1 MGGGVRTPRNLGGS
15 HPSPQPPPSRG
26 GGEIGRLRHDNFS
39 FARLI
44 AMLRKEWLQMRRDPL
59 TVALV
64 VMLPLM
70 QLFLFGFAINTNPH
84 DLPTG
89 VLSADHSQYER
100 TLTSALQNTGY
111 FDLRPFTSEA
121 QAERGAGRRRGA
133 VRAGHPAGLRALG
146 GSRRTSLVL
155 LDADAT
161 DPVAIGNA
169 TAAVAALNANV
180 LARDLPPN
188 MQTTP
193 VQPPF
198 KVVVHA
204 RYNPEQITAL
214 NIVPGLIGIIL
225 MLSTLV
231 ITTLSI
237 TRERE
242 AGTMENLLAMPVRP
256 IEVMLGKIVPYV
268 GLGYVQV
275 LLILGVSTLVFQRA
289 GARLGAGAA
298 GGAGRVHCLQPG
310 AGDHLLHPRADA
322 DAGAATGAVL
332 AAAVDD
338 AVGLHVPVPGHAGLG
353 ARDRR
358 VAAADPRPA
367 HLPRH
372 PAEGQRLR
380 RYPARRVADGVVRAG
395 QGVVAVLS
403 YRETLD

>member
-1 MGGGVRTPRNLGGS
+1 MT
-15 HPSPQPPPSRG
+15 
-26 GGEIGRLRHDNFS
+26 NFS
-39 FARLI
+39 FPRFI
-44 AMLRKEWLQMRRDPL
+44 AMLRKEWLQMQRDPL
-59 TVALV
+59 TIGLV

-100 TLTSALQNTGY
+100 TLTVALQNTGY
-111 FDLRPFTSEA
+111 FRIRDFTSEQ
-121 QAERGAGRRRGA
+121 QANEALADGEVLFVLEIPPNFARSVDRGD
-133 VRAGHPAGLRALG
+133 HP
-146 GSRRTSLVL
+146 SVL

-188 MQTTP
+188 LQTTP

-198 KVVVHA
+198 NVVVHA

-214 NIVPGLIGIIL
+214 NIVPGLIGTIL
-225 MLSTLV
+225 MMSTLV

-242 AGTMENLLAMPVRP
+242 AGTMENLLAMPIRP

-275 LLILGVSTLVFQRA
+275 LLIVGVSALAFQVPMRGSLLVLLAALGVFIACNLALGITFSTLARTQQQAQQLAQFSLLPQMMLSGFMFPFQGMPGWARA
-289 GARLGAGAA
+289 IGE
-298 GGAGRVHCLQPG
+298 
-310 AGDHLLHPRADA
+310 LLPLTHILRICR
-322 DAGAATGAVL
+322 GVMLKGN
-332 AAAVDD
+332 
-338 AVGLHVPVPGHAGLG
+338 GF
-353 ARDRR
+353 
-358 VAAADPRPA
+358 
-367 HLPRH
+367 
-372 PAEGQRLR
+372 AEIAPNIWPMALF
-380 RYPARRVADGVVRAG
+380 ALVM
-395 QGVVAVLS
+395 GVVAVLC

>member
-1 MGGGVRTPRNLGGS
+1 ML
-15 HPSPQPPPSRG
+15 SPNSAPPPLEG
-26 GGEIGRLRHDNFS
+26 GGEFGAPAMTNFS
-39 FARLI
+39 FPRFI
-44 AMLRKEWLQMRRDPL
+44 AMLRKEWLQMQRDPM
-59 TVALV
+59 TIGLV

-100 TLTSALQNTGY
+100 TLTVALQNTGY
-111 FDLRPFTSEA
+111 FRIRSFTSEQ
-121 QAERGAGRRRGA
+121 QADEALADGEVLFVLEIPPNFARSVDRGD
-133 VRAGHPAGLRALG
+133 HP
-146 GSRRTSLVL
+146 SVL

-198 KVVVHA
+198 NVVVHA

-214 NIVPGLIGIIL
+214 NIVPGLIGTIL
-225 MLSTLV
+225 MMSTLV

-242 AGTMENLLAMPVRP
+242 AGTMENLLAMPIRP
-256 IEVMLGKIVPYV
+256 IEVMLGKIVPYI

-275 LLILGVSTLVFQRA
+275 LLIIGVSSLAFRVPMRGSLLVLLGALGVFIAGNLALGITFSTLARTQQQAQQLAQFSLLPQMMLSGFMFPFQGMPA
-289 GARLGAGAA
+289 WARGIGE
-298 GGAGRVHCLQPG
+298 
-310 AGDHLLHPRADA
+310 LLPLTHILRICR
-322 DAGAATGAVL
+322 GVMLKGN
-332 AAAVDD
+332 
-338 AVGLHVPVPGHAGLG
+338 GF
-353 ARDRR
+353 
-358 VAAADPRPA
+358 
-367 HLPRH
+367 
-372 PAEGQRLR
+372 AEIAPNIWPMALF
-380 RYPARRVADGVVRAG
+380 ALVM
-395 QGVVAVLS
+395 GVVAVLC

>member
-1 MGGGVRTPRNLGGS
+1 MT
-15 HPSPQPPPSRG
+15 
-26 GGEIGRLRHDNFS
+26 NFS
-39 FARLI
+39 FPRFI
-44 AMLRKEWLQMRRDPL
+44 AMLRKEWLQMQRDPL
-59 TVALV
+59 TIGLV

-100 TLTSALQNTGY
+100 TLTVALQNTGY
-111 FDLRPFTSEA
+111 FRIRDFTSEQ
-121 QAERGAGRRRGA
+121 QANEALADGEVLFVLEIPPNFARSVDRGD
-133 VRAGHPAGLRALG
+133 HP
-146 GSRRTSLVL
+146 SVL

-198 KVVVHA
+198 NVVVHA

-214 NIVPGLIGIIL
+214 NIVPGLIGTIL
-225 MLSTLV
+225 MMSTLV

-242 AGTMENLLAMPVRP
+242 AGTMENLLAMPIRP

-275 LLILGVSTLVFQRA
+275 LLIVGVSALAFQVPMRGSLLVLLAALGVFIACNLALGITFSTLARTQQQAQQLAQFSLLPQMMLSGFMFPFQGMPGWARA
-289 GARLGAGAA
+289 IGE
-298 GGAGRVHCLQPG
+298 
-310 AGDHLLHPRADA
+310 LLPLTHILRICR
-322 DAGAATGAVL
+322 GVMLKGN
-332 AAAVDD
+332 
-338 AVGLHVPVPGHAGLG
+338 GF
-353 ARDRR
+353 
-358 VAAADPRPA
+358 
-367 HLPRH
+367 
-372 PAEGQRLR
+372 AEIAPNIWPMALF
-380 RYPARRVADGVVRAG
+380 ALVM
-395 QGVVAVLS
+395 GVVAVLC

>member
-1 MGGGVRTPRNLGGS
+1 M
-15 HPSPQPPPSRG
+15 
-26 GGEIGRLRHDNFS
+26 NFS
-39 FARLI
+39 FPRFI
-44 AMLRKEWLQMRRDPL
+44 AMLRKEWLQMQRDPL
-59 TVALV
+59 TIGLV

-100 TLTSALQNTGY
+100 TLTVALQNTGY
-111 FDLRPFTSEA
+111 FRIRDFTSEQ
-121 QAERGAGRRRGA
+121 QANEALADGEVLFVLEIPPNFARSVDRGD
-133 VRAGHPAGLRALG
+133 HP
-146 GSRRTSLVL
+146 SVL

-198 KVVVHA
+198 NVVVHA

-214 NIVPGLIGIIL
+214 NIVPGLIGTIL
-225 MLSTLV
+225 MMSTLV

-242 AGTMENLLAMPVRP
+242 AGTMENLLAMPIRP

-275 LLILGVSTLVFQRA
+275 LLIVGVSALAFQVPMRGSLLVLLAALGVFIACNLALGITFSTLARTQQQAQQLAQFSLLPQMMLSGFMFPFQGMPGWARA
-289 GARLGAGAA
+289 IGE
-298 GGAGRVHCLQPG
+298 
-310 AGDHLLHPRADA
+310 LLPLTHILRICR
-322 DAGAATGAVL
+322 GVMLKGN
-332 AAAVDD
+332 
-338 AVGLHVPVPGHAGLG
+338 GF
-353 ARDRR
+353 
-358 VAAADPRPA
+358 
-367 HLPRH
+367 
-372 PAEGQRLR
+372 AEIAPNIWPMALF
-380 RYPARRVADGVVRAG
+380 ALVM
-395 QGVVAVLS
+395 GVVAVLC

>member
-1 MGGGVRTPRNLGGS
+1 MT
-15 HPSPQPPPSRG
+15 
-26 GGEIGRLRHDNFS
+26 NFS
-39 FARLI
+39 FPRFI
-44 AMLRKEWLQMRRDPL
+44 AMLRKEWLQMQRDPM
-59 TVALV
+59 TIGLV

-100 TLTSALQNTGY
+100 TLTVALQNTGY
-111 FDLRPFTSEA
+111 FRIRSFTSEQ
-121 QAERGAGRRRGA
+121 QADEALADGEVLFVLEIPPNFARSVDRGD
-133 VRAGHPAGLRALG
+133 HP
-146 GSRRTSLVL
+146 SVL

-198 KVVVHA
+198 NVVVHA

-214 NIVPGLIGIIL
+214 NIVPGLIGTIL
-225 MLSTLV
+225 MMSTLV

-242 AGTMENLLAMPVRP
+242 AGTMENLLAMPIRP
-256 IEVMLGKIVPYV
+256 IEVMLGKIVPYI

-275 LLILGVSTLVFQRA
+275 LLIIGVSSLAFRVPMRGSLLVLLGALGVFIAGNLALGITFSTLARTQQQAQQLAQFSLLPQMMLSGFMFPFQGMPA
-289 GARLGAGAA
+289 WARGIGE
-298 GGAGRVHCLQPG
+298 
-310 AGDHLLHPRADA
+310 LLPLTHILRICR
-322 DAGAATGAVL
+322 GVMLKGN
-332 AAAVDD
+332 
-338 AVGLHVPVPGHAGLG
+338 GF
-353 ARDRR
+353 
-358 VAAADPRPA
+358 
-367 HLPRH
+367 
-372 PAEGQRLR
+372 AEIAPNIWPMALF
-380 RYPARRVADGVVRAG
+380 ALVM
-395 QGVVAVLS
+395 GVVAVLC